1 MKNIREEI
9 KIKGNGG
16 VYDLFDNVIKG
27 SFNITDEEYDYIAG
41 EASDEDLSIF
51 IDGIGGFNT
60 PSTFGDKRR
69 ALEVRDKYLKMFR
82 ESKVVV
88 YNPNLCACNPD
99 NGGDGTCQC
108 D

>member
-1 MKNIREEI
+1 MKNIREE
-9 KIKGNGG
+9 
-16 VYDLFDNVIKG
+16 VEFKG
-27 SFNITDEEYDYIAG
+27 SGGLGDLIDDMIKQSYNITDEEYDYIAG
-41 EASDEDLSIF
+41 ESSNEDLDIF
-51 IDGIGGFNT
+51 LNGLGGLDT

-82 ESKVVV
+82 DSNVVV
-88 YNPNLCACNPD
+88 DTPTLCACHPD